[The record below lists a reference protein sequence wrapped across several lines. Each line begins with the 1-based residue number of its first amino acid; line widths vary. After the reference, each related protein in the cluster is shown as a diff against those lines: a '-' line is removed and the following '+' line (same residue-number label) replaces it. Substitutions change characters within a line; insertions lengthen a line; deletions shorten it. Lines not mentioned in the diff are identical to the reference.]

1 MRAWRAGPCVDIA
14 SMNFFILGPERG
26 LENLSICCCG
36 VGDEVVGVAAKSS
49 CVCCSVAAC
58 DAVSDVAEV
67 DGSEVVGVAEDG
79 GVRVSVG

>member
-1 MRAWRAGPCVDIA
+1 M
-14 SMNFFILGPERG
+14 
-26 LENLSICCCG
+26 
-36 VGDEVVGVAAKSS
+36 AAKSS

-58 DAVSDVAEV
+58 DAVSDVAGV